1 MASYI
6 AFSVIMYSLLVTKA
20 QFQGLRCFH
29 LTKVE
34 GQRFFSAASYQFKKV
49 NQFVNVLSCGKVHKV
64 LGQSVAQVGT
74 GLHGDFAVRTTEH
87 WIILWERHQR

>member
-6 AFSVIMYSLLVTKA
+6 AFSVIMCSLLVTKA
-20 QFQGLRCFH
+20 EIQALGCFH

-34 GQRFFSAASYQFKKV
+34 GLRFFSATSYQFKKV

-74 GLHGDFAVRTTEH
+74 GLDGDFAVCTTEH
-87 WIILWERHQR
+87 WIILWKRHQR